1 MGRNKS
7 RSGKKASK
15 ASAFPAAETAPAAS
29 TSAQPPAAITVED
42 LLVQSAQQIGSIN
55 YEKAK
60 ALCVQAVELAN
71 KEVQEKKDGAD
82 PRMLRD
88 ALEILG
94 TVELELGDI
103 DEAREVRLRSFCG
116 AIREAQRLPS
126 GAWTP
131 AV

>member
-1 MGRNKS
+1 MGRTKS
-7 RSGKKASK
+7 RSKKASK

-29 TSAQPPAAITVED
+29 TSAPPPVVIKVED
-42 LLVQSAQQIGSIN
+42 LLVKAAQQIGSIN
-55 YEKAK
+55 YEGAK
-60 ALCVQAVELAN
+60 ALCLQAVELAHMEMQEQ
-71 KEVQEKKDGAD
+71 KEGAD

-103 DEAREVRLRSFCG
+103 DDAREVRSSPARR
-116 AIREAQRLPS
+116 AERAAERS
-126 GAWTP
+126 GA